1 MSMACGRAKF
11 EAASIENPGQ
21 FRASTKGT
29 HLATFEPRP
38 FRKTGLG
45 RESGSRSMHGVGTST
60 SSRLLRCAAR
70 RFCAEFAPCAQTRC
84 CYALRLSDAA
94 TQLEGA
100 TGDIAYRCGSK
111 G

>member
-70 RFCAEFAPCAQTRC
+70 RFCAEFASRDQTRSH
-84 CYALRLSDAA
+84 YVIHLSDAI
-94 TQLEGA
+94 TQFESA
-100 TGDIAYRCGSK
+100 VGDIADCSGSE